1 MVESEPLVHPDA
13 DSEYAGVAVAM
24 RELDVHAVMVVDK
37 EGEGVWDTDFERVR
51 CPETEGLGV
60 VDRVEDTLFDTV
72 IEGVADRVEETEDVR
87 QRVEEAL

>member
-1 MVESEPLVHPDA
+1 
-13 DSEYAGVAVAM
+13 
-24 RELDVHAVMVVDK
+24 
-37 EGEGVWDTDFERVR
+37 
-51 CPETEGLGV
+51 